1 MRARLWLSLVAVLAC
16 SATANAQTDVKV
28 GIGISINPLAQTS
41 SLGEDLTTTVPGGL
55 FAFYVPINIGEKFK
69 IEPELG
75 YVRAKTKVSTTGSS
89 TEQTLTQW
97 RLAAGLFY
105 MFPQKASLTP
115 YIGPRVG
122 IVKSSETQK
131 FDTSRVIFV
140 DKVSQTDFFLGLALG
155 GEYYFSSH
163 FTLGGEFQFNYVSI
177 GEHSEEDVPPSTITD
192 GDLFSTNGL
201 LFIRWYF

>member
-1 MRARLWLSLVAVLAC
+1 MRARLWLSLVVVLAC

-41 SLGEDLTTTVPGGL
+41 PLVSAAVLGGL
-55 FAFYVPINIGEKFK
+55 ISFYVPINIGDKFK

-75 YVRAKTKVSTTGSS
+75 YWRVKQKASGDGINA
-89 TEQTLTQW
+89 EQTLTQW
-97 RLAAGLFY
+97 RLAAGLLY

-122 IVKSSETQK
+122 IVKSSRTQK
-131 FDTSRVIFV
+131 FDTSE

-163 FTLGGEFQFNYVSI
+163 FTLGGEFQFNYISI
-177 GEHSEEDVPPSTITD
+177 GEPDVEGVPSTVEFDTD
-192 GDLFSTNGL
+192 FFSTNGL
-201 LFIRWYF
+201 VFIRWYF

>member
-1 MRARLWLSLVAVLAC
+1 MRARLWLSLIAVLAC
-16 SATANAQTDVKV
+16 SATANAQTGVKV

-41 SLGEDLTTTVPGGL
+41 SLGGVTVPGGL
-55 FAFYVPINIGEKFK
+55 FAFHVPINIGEKFK

-75 YVRAKTKVSTTGSS
+75 YWRVKQKASGGGINA
-89 TEQTLTQW
+89 EQTLTQW

-122 IVKSSETQK
+122 IVKSSETRK
-131 FDTSRVIFV
+131 FDTSE
-140 DKVSQTDFFLGLALG
+140 DKFSQTDFLLGLALG

-163 FTLGGEFQFNYVSI
+163 FTLGGELQFNYISI
-177 GEHSEEDVPPSTITD
+177 GEPEEEGVPDTFELDT
-192 GDLFSTNGL
+192 DLFSTNGL